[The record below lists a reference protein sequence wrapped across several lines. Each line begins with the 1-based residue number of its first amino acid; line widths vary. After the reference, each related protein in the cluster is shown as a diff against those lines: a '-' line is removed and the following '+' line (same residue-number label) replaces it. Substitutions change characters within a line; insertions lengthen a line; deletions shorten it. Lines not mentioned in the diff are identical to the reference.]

1 MRNGDQNQR
10 QEPGSEKSDLSRL
23 LSARSRYLDEI
34 SERLRDEIKNE
45 IPDNSTA
52 TLLIPALL
60 NLVKQA
66 AGEGFDAAVDFV
78 EKEGFSFGK
87 ER

>member
-1 MRNGDQNQR
+1 MRNGEQDQQ
-10 QEPGSEKSDLSRL
+10 QKSDLSRL

-45 IPDNSTA
+45 IPNDSTA

-66 AGEGFDAAVDFV
+66 AGEGFDAAVDFA